1 VLGSECDAYSR
12 WCREEVENLCL
23 ALRRNDPVVT
33 ELENLAY
40 VPNYGPR
47 LVGEALQGNTHAA
60 ILELI
65 ADNGFLS
72 SEKLDVSPDHVLS
85 LLSFVCQSQSHA
97 QSCFSAREKT

>member
-1 VLGSECDAYSR
+1 MANDDECDAYSR

-47 LVGEALQGNTHAA
+47 LVGEAL
-60 ILELI
+60 
-65 ADNGFLS
+65 
-72 SEKLDVSPDHVLS
+72 
-85 LLSFVCQSQSHA
+85 
-97 QSCFSAREKT
+97 